1 MLYKSPMLRRI
12 RLANRRAFTLIEL
25 LVVIAIIAILA
36 AMLLPALSAAKRKA
50 LTIQCVSNEKQI
62 ALGFTMYADEYKQFL
77 PTTGASTTSSS
88 ATTPGSA
95 PPFFQPAIAPYISG
109 SKNSA
114 DTKTNLPVFMCPQLQ
129 ANYPGVIIR
138 CAASGYVGGYD
149 AQEHLDFVSEGNSAA
164 ARLDGLGRKLTQI
177 SQPSGTYLFG
187 DIDMKFSPGVVNT
200 LMARYTVNCVGEWSG
215 RTEDAPNKP
224 LIHSGLSNL
233 GFADGHVAGIKLN
246 VITNKCLSHGGTT
259 DNGNLCDFAR

>member
-1 MLYKSPMLRRI
+1 MKQTTSKNNLL
-12 RLANRRAFTLIEL
+12 AFTLIEL

-50 LTIQCVSNEKQI
+50 YTIQCVSNEKQI

-138 CAASGYVGGYD
+138 CAASGYVGGYN
-149 AQEHLDFVSEGNSAA
+149 AQEHLDFVSEGNSAS

-177 SQPSGTYLFG
+177 SRPSGTYLFG
-187 DIDMKFSPGVVNT
+187 DIDMKYSPGTNT
-200 LMARYTVNCVGEWSG
+200 LLMARYTVNCVGEWSG
-215 RTEDAPNKP
+215 RTEDALNKP

-259 DNGNLCDFAR
+259 DNGNICDFVR